1 VERYSGWGWGL
12 HPLKGEGEEDVGGI
26 VRGGDW
32 EGAVLGCKVNLKIH
46 FLQAMLLTEDVA
58 TTETFLYS
66 RIMCLYSTE
75 HAKKVAG

>member
-1 VERYSGWGWGL
+1 MERYSGWGWGL

-58 TTETFLYS
+58 TTETFIAESCVYTALNMQ
-66 RIMCLYSTE
+66 RKLLAE
-75 HAKKVAG
+75 